1 MIRTVRVMLEPNNR
15 QSTKLFQYAGAARY
29 AYNWTLRKEQE
40 KNKIGRSILALE
52 TLEKAFQ
59 QQIKMEHYQW
69 MEKIGHTN

>member
-40 KNKIGRSILALE
+40 KNKNDLCRDKKQRRNTGL
-52 TLEKAFQ
+52 
-59 QQIKMEHYQW
+59 
-69 MEKIGHTN
+69 